1 MVSPN
6 DFTLKLVDL
15 GLEQKIIDFISDCYK
30 QNYEQLRTFYSELNK
45 KEFGITSLPHFQSL
59 EWRLDVEVERR
70 SLRSLTKPVFTL
82 KINTTKEDLV
92 LNADYHDLKHCC
104 DVLERALKEVKS
116 THVRRIKT
124 YIQ

>member
-1 MVSPN
+1 MISSN

-15 GLEQKIIDFISDCYK
+15 GLDQKILDFISDAYK
-30 QNYEQLRTFYSELNK
+30 QNYEELRNFYSTINK
-45 KEFGITSLPHFQSL
+45 KEFGITTLPHFQSM

-70 SLRSLTKPVFTL
+70 SLRNITKPVFTL
-82 KINTTKEDLV
+82 KINTTKEEML

-104 DVLERALKEVKS
+104 DVLERALKEIKS